1 MQPLVMEQNVFEY
14 KDLSD
19 LGAFWQSRKIR
30 LRHKEQN
37 DWLESSSQAKESAL
51 KRSFEARNQLSG
63 KRKTMSRCKDKMS

>member
-37 DWLESSSQAKESAL
+37 DWLELSNQVKES
-51 KRSFEARNQLSG
+51 FEVKLWSTKSTQRYTENYELV
-63 KRKTMSRCKDKMS
+63 